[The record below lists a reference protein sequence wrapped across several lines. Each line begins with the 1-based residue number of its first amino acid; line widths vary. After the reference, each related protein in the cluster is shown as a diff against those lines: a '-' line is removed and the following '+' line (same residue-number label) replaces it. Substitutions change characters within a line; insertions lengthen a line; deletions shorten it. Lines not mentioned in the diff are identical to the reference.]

1 MRRKNPKK
9 DNYVVASK
17 VKEAISESG
26 LRSSGD
32 LADAFNEM
40 IAHKID
46 KAIAR
51 AKANG
56 RQTIRPEDL

>member
-1 MRRKNPKK
+1 MQRKNPKK

-17 VKEAISESG
+17 VKEAISDAG
-26 LRSSGD
+26 LRSSGE
-32 LADAFNEM
+32 LPDAFNEM
-40 IAHKID
+40 IANKID
-46 KAIAR
+46 KAIKR